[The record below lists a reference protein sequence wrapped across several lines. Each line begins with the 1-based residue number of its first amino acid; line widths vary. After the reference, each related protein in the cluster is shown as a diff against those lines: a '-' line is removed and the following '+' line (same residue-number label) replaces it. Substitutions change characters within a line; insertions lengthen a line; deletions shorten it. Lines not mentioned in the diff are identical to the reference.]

1 MVASGGVSSLLDI
14 VNLYDLGLY
23 GAIAGKA
30 LYTGALDLRAA
41 IAACRRIGGGE
52 GRWPLGGPSLIC
64 TFASPT

>member
-30 LYTGALDLRAA
+30 LYTGALGPA
-41 IAACRRIGGGE
+41 RRHRRLPPYWGGE
-52 GRWPLGGPSLIC
+52 GRWPLGGR
-64 TFASPT
+64 A